1 MSKPQVKDIFAQ
13 PVPVHAPPPEAS
25 PIASIEHEHDQQRRR
40 SGTNFHRTT
49 RHGVATYLTRE
60 AHRQLK
66 RIAFEEDEEMQEL
79 VRQGINLV
87 FRTKGLPEIA

>member
-1 MSKPQVKDIFAQ
+1 MSKPQVKDIFA
-13 PVPVHAPPPEAS
+13 APAS
-25 PIASIEHEHDQQRRR
+25 APIAPSEAPAATAIDTEQARRQ
-40 SGTNFHRTT
+40 SGTNYYRTT
-49 RHGVATYLTRE
+49 RHGVATYLSRE

-66 RIAFEEDEEMQEL
+66 RIAFEEEEEIQEL

>member
-1 MSKPQVKDIFAQ
+1 MSKPQVKDIFAAPAPTQATLPEEPHVAGMQHEQ
-13 PVPVHAPPPEAS
+13 PS
-25 PIASIEHEHDQQRRR
+25 RR

-49 RHGVATYLTRE
+49 RHGVATYLSRE

-66 RIAFEEDEEMQEL
+66 RIAFEEEEEIQEL

>member
-1 MSKPQVKDIFAQ
+1 MSKPQVKDIFA
-13 PVPVHAPPPEAS
+13 APTPIQAAPPEA
-25 PIASIEHEHDQQRRR
+25 PQAHDMEHDQPSRR
-40 SGTNFHRTT
+40 SGTNFYRTT
-49 RHGVATYLTRE
+49 RHGVATYLSRE

-66 RIAFEEDEEMQEL
+66 RIAFEEEEEIQEL